1 MFAAAAPSARLP
13 ARTSQSP
20 PGNPMDRRTPL
31 VFAAALGTFHLAL
44 PETAHAQAQVLD
56 RLSHI
61 LVIYMENRSFDN
73 IFGEFPG
80 ANGIGQAGE
89 SAVQR
94 DRDDKRYEELPVV
107 KGPFHVRANPDELYN
122 APDIADLPNRPFPIV
137 GMRPGVTP
145 ATHTRDLIH
154 AFYTNRSQIHGG
166 KNDYFALFSN
176 AGGLAMGYYG
186 AKDMKDTN
194 LWKLAER
201 GTLFDNF
208 FMGTFGGS
216 FLNHIWLI
224 CACIPSWPDPPK
236 SQRSQVDAEGY
247 ARAGAAR
254 HGRWRRRVCRQHNA
268 VDLPQQWTSG
278 RERLA
283 ATAHDDYRRPL
294 DREECRL
301 GLVFGRLESCNQGG
315 ANGR

>member
-1 MFAAAAPSARLP
+1 MPLMVSWSRPAGGEEHREVGASPSKGPTAQSDRCLRPPRHPLVRLP

-137 GMRPGVTP
+137 
-145 ATHTRDLIH
+145 
-154 AFYTNRSQIHGG
+154 
-166 KNDYFALFSN
+166 
-176 AGGLAMGYYG
+176 
-186 AKDMKDTN
+186 
-194 LWKLAER
+194 
-201 GTLFDNF
+201 
-208 FMGTFGGS
+208 
-216 FLNHIWLI
+216 
-224 CACIPSWPDPPK
+224 
-236 SQRSQVDAEGY
+236 
-247 ARAGAAR
+247 
-254 HGRWRRRVCRQHNA
+254 
-268 VDLPQQWTSG
+268 
-278 RERLA
+278 
-283 ATAHDDYRRPL
+283 
-294 DREECRL
+294 
-301 GLVFGRLESCNQGG
+301 
-315 ANGR
+315 